1 MNVRVMENFYSQHNA
16 KPHRGFSS
24 KNKENEEKVY
34 LNFISRNTSIV
45 AI

>member
-1 MNVRVMENFYSQHNA
+1 MNVRVMENFYNNA

-34 LNFISRNTSIV
+34 LDFISRNTSIV